1 MSREKSTF
9 PDTEKAL
16 NRAEKVAGEMK
27 DEYTSVEH
35 LFLGLL
41 DTAGREL
48 AQLFSQYQITRE
60 GPSRPCP
67 GYGETNG

>member
-1 MSREKSTF
+1 MTWKG
-9 PDTEKAL
+9 L

-60 GPSRPCP
+60 RALQALSRVQGKPT
-67 GYGETNG
+67 GDLG

>member
-1 MSREKSTF
+1 M
-9 PDTEKAL
+9 
-16 NRAEKVAGEMK
+16 AGEMK

-60 GPSRPCP
+60 RAPPGPVR
-67 GYGETNG
+67 GTGETNG

>member
-1 MSREKSTF
+1 
-9 PDTEKAL
+9 
-16 NRAEKVAGEMK
+16 MK

-60 GPSRPCP
+60 RALQALAERWS
-67 GYGETNG
+67 GEESA